1 MNANESFEQMFR
13 REMQERERKT
23 KAARGM
29 LMAALS
35 RAKVSKVLVDF
46 DGSGDSG
53 SIGDISYKPAR
64 GKENFGKGDIAD
76 TPHEVSQWTDE
87 GCKRVVRDYTYD
99 ELVEEVCYGILGSEH
114 PGWEIN
120 EGSFGEFEIDVAKG
134 SVSLTFNQRV
144 ETYETSEEEY

>member
-1 MNANESFEQMFR
+1 MNADESFENMMR
-13 REMQERERKT
+13 RYAEEHERKT

-29 LMAALS
+29 LISALS
-35 RAKVSKVLVDF
+35 RAGVSKVLVDF

-64 GKENFGKGDIAD
+64 GKKNFGKSEVAD
-76 TPHEVSQWTDE
+76 TPHEVPQWTDE
-87 GCKRVVRDYTYD
+87 GCKRVVKDYTYD
-99 ELVEEVCYGILGSEH
+99 ELVEELCYGILGSEH

-120 EGSFGEFEIDVAKG
+120 EGAFGTFEIDVAKD

>member
-23 KAARGM
+23 KAARGI

-53 SIGDISYKPAR
+53 SVGDISYKPAR
-64 GKENFGKGDIAD
+64 GKETFGKSEIVD
-76 TPHEVSQWTDE
+76 TPHEASEWTDE
-87 GCKRVVRDYTYD
+87 GRKRVVRDYTYD

-120 EGSFGEFEIDVAKG
+120 EGSFGTFEIDVAKD